1 MQLRLGELGKT
12 VSLDL
17 LNEELGNV
25 VDDLMQITNENI
37 DYSLVTP
44 KRPDYK
50 EFRESIKEDLEDYFR
65 SMWENVLA
73 DTVKNDLQR

>member
-50 EFRESIKEDLEDYFR
+50 EFRESIQEDLENYFR
-65 SMWENVLA
+65 VVWQNVLS
-73 DTVKNDLQR
+73 DSEKDK

>member
-1 MQLRLGELGKT
+1 MQLRVGELSRT
-12 VSLDL
+12 VSLDT
-17 LNEELGNV
+17 LNTELGNV

-50 EFRESIKEDLEDYFR
+50 EFRESIQEDLENYFR
-65 SMWENVLA
+65 VVWQNVLS
-73 DTVKNDLQR
+73 DSEKDK

>member
-1 MQLRLGELGKT
+1 MQLRLGELEKT
-12 VSLDL
+12 VPLDL

-25 VDDLMQITNENI
+25 VDDLMEITNENI

-44 KRPDYK
+44 KKPDYE

-65 SMWENVLA
+65 SMWESVLA
-73 DTVKNDLQR
+73 DSEDN